1 MIDSLKNK
9 NNLIALIG
17 ASNDK
22 NKYGNKIL
30 LDLVS
35 KGHNV
40 VPINPKE
47 DIIAGLKSY
56 KNVSEL
62 SEKPSIINFVVPPN
76 VGFEL
81 TKDLVESGY
90 DNFWYQ
96 PGAESSEISSYLE
109 SNSKNYIDDKNFRK
123 IFALELNG
131 LHYSDLGYSKLTNI
145 IYEEYLK

>member
-47 DIIAGLKSY
+47 DTVAGLKSY
-56 KNVSEL
+56 NNVSEL

-76 VGFEL
+76 IGYQL
-81 TKDLVESGY
+81 TKDLVESDY

-96 PGAESSEISSYLE
+96 PGAESKVISAFLDSK
-109 SNSKNYIDDKNFRK
+109 NKNYIDDKCIMVEAK
-123 IFALELNG
+123 
-131 LHYSDLGYSKLTNI
+131 K
-145 IYEEYLK
+145 

>member
-1 MIDSLKNK
+1 MINSLKNK
-9 NNLIALIG
+9 NNLIALVG

-47 DIIAGLKSY
+47 DTVAGLKSY
-56 KNVSEL
+56 NNVSEL

-76 VGFEL
+76 VAFEL

-109 SNSKNYIDDKNFRK
+109 SNSKNYIDDKCIMVVTRLADN
-123 IFALELNG
+123 
-131 LHYSDLGYSKLTNI
+131 Y
-145 IYEEYLK
+145 

>member
-30 LDLVS
+30 LDLIS

-47 DIIAGLKSY
+47 DSIAGLKSY
-56 KNVSEL
+56 RNFSEL

-76 VGFEL
+76 IGYQL
-81 TKDLVESGY
+81 TKDLVESDY

-96 PGAESSEISSYLE
+96 PGAESKEISAFLDSK
-109 SNSKNYIDDKNFRK
+109 NKNYIDDKCIMVEAK
-123 IFALELNG
+123 
-131 LHYSDLGYSKLTNI
+131 K
-145 IYEEYLK
+145 

>member
-1 MIDSLKNK
+1 MIEYLKNK

-30 LDLVS
+30 LDLVT
-35 KGHNV
+35 KGYNV
-40 VPINPKE
+40 VPINLKE
-47 DIIAGLKSY
+47 DNISGLKSY
-56 KNVSEL
+56 SNVYEL

-81 TKDLVESGY
+81 TKELVESGF

-96 PGAESSEISSYLE
+96 PGAESPEISSYLE
-109 SNSKNYIDDKNFRK
+109 SNSKNFIDDKC
-123 IFALELNG
+123 IMV
-131 LHYSDLGYSKLTNI
+131 LTRVT
-145 IYEEYLK
+145 